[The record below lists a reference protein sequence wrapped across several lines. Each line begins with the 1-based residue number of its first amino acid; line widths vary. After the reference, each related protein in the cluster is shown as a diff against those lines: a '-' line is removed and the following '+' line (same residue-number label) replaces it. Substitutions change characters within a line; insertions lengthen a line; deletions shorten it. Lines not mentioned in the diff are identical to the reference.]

1 MQEGLIY
8 EGGTLAANCAGG
20 DGCGFN
26 PDHRTPARGAD
37 ARRLPR

>member
-20 DGCGFN
+20 DGCGLN
-26 PDHRTPARGAD
+26 EDGTPEF
-37 ARRLPR
+37 PEP